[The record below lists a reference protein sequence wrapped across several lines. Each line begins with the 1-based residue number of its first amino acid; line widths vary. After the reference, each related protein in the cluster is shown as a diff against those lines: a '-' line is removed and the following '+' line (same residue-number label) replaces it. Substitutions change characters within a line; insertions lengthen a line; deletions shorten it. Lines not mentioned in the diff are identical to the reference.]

1 MDLMEIRY
9 RMLMS
14 VKKNYLKNVVWKDSG
29 YITAGGVMKAD
40 NSDASS
46 YMLNAIFLKAGT
58 YFIKGFNS
66 YTGANKINYRIH
78 EYNSTDKWIKQVTF
92 FTIPNKSSVNE
103 SFTLEHDSYIRLSMA
118 RNYFSGTLTKK
129 T

>member
-1 MDLMEIRY
+1 MDMMEIRY
-9 RMLMS
+9 RALMS
-14 VKKNYLKNVVWKDSG
+14 VKKNYLKNVVWTDGG
-29 YITAGGVMKAD
+29 YITAGGVMKSD

-46 YMLNAIFLKAGT
+46 YMSNAIFLKAGT

-66 YTGANKINYRIH
+66 YTGNATIRYRIH
-78 EYNSTDKWIKQVTF
+78 EYNSADKWVKQVIF
-92 FTIPNKSSVNE
+92 FTIPHESSVKE
-103 SFTLEHDSYIRLSMA
+103 GFTLEHDSYIRLSMA

>member
-14 VKKNYLKNVVWKDSG
+14 VKKNYLKNVVWKDGG
-29 YITAGGVMKAD
+29 YITAGGVMKSD

-66 YTGANKINYRIH
+66 YIGNATIRYRVH
-78 EYNSTDKWIKQVTF
+78 EYNSADKWIKQVIF
-92 FTIPNKSSVNE
+92 FTIPHNSSVNE